1 MTDRGRSGAQ
11 TKEKRRES
19 DGEVRREEFQRQ
31 SKNRGVSNLG
41 FSAPGFAERE
51 GMGLRRC
58 GGGTEQKCGVQERKK
73 SVGSVRIRILCVNS
87 DFELSISTVQ
97 SIKIRTNPVLANAR
111 AL

>member
-1 MTDRGRSGAQ
+1 MIATDRGRSGAQ
-11 TKEKRRES
+11 TKEKRRQS

-58 GGGTEQKCGVQERKK
+58 GGGTESRNRNVEYKKERK
-73 SVGSVRIRILCVNS
+73 L
-87 DFELSISTVQ
+87 
-97 SIKIRTNPVLANAR
+97 
-111 AL
+111 